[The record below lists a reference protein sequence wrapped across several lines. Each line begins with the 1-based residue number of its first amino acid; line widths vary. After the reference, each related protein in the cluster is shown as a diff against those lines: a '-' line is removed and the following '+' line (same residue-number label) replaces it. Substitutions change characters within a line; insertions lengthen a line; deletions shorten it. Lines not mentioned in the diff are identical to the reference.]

1 MSATNQ
7 TELTSLFNEAVTIS
21 TFSIAKIMQILTA
34 GQYVYVGKTK
44 TWFQFIGHRYQEM
57 YCLAPLSKL
66 IRADIRNM
74 YLEFIKAAKPEDT
87 KVQMFLLNKFDST
100 AFQKSCI
107 KEFAELVYDVNFSA
121 KLDVNPRLLCCRNG
135 VIDLTTGHFRPGQQS
150 DYCSL
155 STKLKYTP
163 LADVPATQ
171 ILELDQILNKI
182 YPQAETK
189 ELFLQCA
196 FDMLTGNVNKCLY
209 ILEGHDNSAKSTI
222 VKLLSATLGKYF
234 WNIPNDSVRET
245 LTGVRVAHFIDLR
258 EKEDL
263 TSQNLRVM
271 GSRSYA
277 PLIVTDSAPA
287 FLTQD
292 VALKYR
298 HKIIKHVSLFVTSSS
313 SNSSHTVEPDEVMQ
327 FKTLR
332 FPADTQ
338 LYSQIAD
345 YAPVLLAMLIQRFQN

>member
-7 TELTSLFNEAVTIS
+7 AKLTSLFNEAITIS
-21 TFSIAKIMQILTA
+21 TFSIAKIMKILTA

-44 TWFQFIGHRYQEM
+44 TWFQFVEHRYQKV
-57 YCLAPLSKL
+57 YCLASLSKL
-66 IRADIRNM
+66 IRTDIRNM
-74 YLEFIKAAKPEDT
+74 YLEFIKAAKPEDI

-107 KEFAELVYDVNFSA
+107 KEFSELVYNDFFLA
-121 KLDVNPRLLCCRNG
+121 ELDINPRLLCCRNG
-135 VIDLTTGHFRPGQQS
+135 VIDLHTGQLRPGQQS

-155 STKLKYTP
+155 STGFKYIP
-163 LADVPATQ
+163 LADVPVTQ

-182 YPQAETK
+182 YPQEDTK

-222 VKLLSATLGKYF
+222 VRLLSATLGKYF
-234 WNIPNDSVRET
+234 CNIPHDSVRDT

-277 PLIVTDSAPA
+277 PLIVTNSAPA

-298 HKIIKHVSLFVTSSS
+298 HKIIKHISLFVNASSS
-313 SNSSHTVEPDEVMQ
+313 YTVEPDEVMQ

-338 LYSQIAD
+338 LYSQIEE
-345 YAPVLLAMLIQRFQN
+345 YAPVLLAMLMQRF